1 MQKHVIPPD
10 IRLNTQAGQHIL
22 VNDDI
27 MSLMVKSADVP
38 SGEAIIEPGAG
49 LGALTEALALD
60 RQAKEDAAPIIA
72 IERDT
77 RFIPH
82 LRKRLKRFPYVVIH
96 PGDILALLPRN
107 VLPKSSQPYHVVG
120 NIPYAISARLIRH
133 VLSWDP
139 APARITFLIDN
150 EVAKRITSTPPNANL
165 LSISVEI
172 FAETHIIEKDIPP
185 EVFIPQPKVRS
196 AILQLTPRSIP
207 LVAHEEQEH
216 VFERIRKGFSRRRK
230 MLKNSIGEH
239 VASKAGIDSSR
250 RPQTLSV
257 DEWVALAHAQET

>member
-1 MQKHVIPPD
+1 MRKHVIPPD

-22 VNDDI
+22 VDDDI

-38 SGEAIIEPGAG
+38 AGDAIIEPGAG

-60 RQAKEDAAPIIA
+60 RQATPIIA

-96 PGDILALLPRN
+96 PGDILDLLPGT
-107 VLPKSSQPYHVVG
+107 VLPEPSQSYHVVG

-139 APARITFLIDN
+139 APARVTFLIDN
-150 EVAKRITSTPPNANL
+150 EVAKRVTSASPNANL
-165 LSISVEI
+165 LSVSVEI
-172 FAETHIIEKDIPP
+172 FAETRIVAKDIPP

-196 AILQLTPRSIP
+196 AILQLTPRSAP
-207 LVAHEEQEH
+207 LVPPEKQER
-216 VFERIRKGFSRRRK
+216 VFECIRKGFSRRRK
-230 MLKNSIGEH
+230 MLKNSVGEH
-239 VASKAGIDSSR
+239 IATKAGIDSSR

-257 DEWVALAHAQET
+257 DEWIALSRAQET